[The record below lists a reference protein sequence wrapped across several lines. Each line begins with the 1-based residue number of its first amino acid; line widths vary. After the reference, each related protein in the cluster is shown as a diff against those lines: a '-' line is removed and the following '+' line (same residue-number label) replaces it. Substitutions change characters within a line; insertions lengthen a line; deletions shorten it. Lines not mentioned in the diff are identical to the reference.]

1 MKPVHGF
8 RSSVLGL
15 LLPALIAAYP
25 ARAESREPTGSRL
38 LQGTRAAE
46 NGLQVILLTIGQ
58 GGYVWEK
65 FGHNALWFRDPA
77 RGIDVAY
84 NWGIFD
90 FNQPRFLQRF
100 LTGDTR
106 YWVEGYPGQALVDFY
121 RESDRTITAQ
131 RLAFTP
137 EQAERALRYAQW
149 NAREENKYY
158 RYDYFR
164 DNCSTRVRD
173 VIDYALGGAIR
184 AQTTG
189 TRVKRTYR
197 SESVRLVH
205 DMKLTQFGIFTALGQ
220 PADRPL
226 SVWETMFIP
235 MAMRDA
241 FRLLKTGGVG
251 RGDPLVA
258 QERVLHESRRYRERP
273 DAPRLWLPYALVGLL
288 LAAEFLAV
296 GAAGRRLSAVDALF
310 RFEVAVWSLLAGI
323 MGLAL
328 LLAWTSTAHVFWY
341 RNENLLLANPLALFL
356 ALLAPLSIWR
366 PRFARPAAVLALVIA
381 ALGVAALALKPVPGF
396 TQHNVPLALLFVP
409 AHVAIAVGL
418 WRGSGTVAVSGAPSQ

>member
-1 MKPVHGF
+1 MKTVL
-8 RSSVLGL
+8 RSRLSVLGCL
-15 LLPALIAAYP
+15 VPALAVLFAGP

-38 LQGTRAAE
+38 LKGTRAAE

-65 FGHNALWFRDPA
+65 FGHNALWFRDSA

-197 SESVRLVH
+197 SESVRLVN

-241 FRLLKTGGVG
+241 FRLLKTGGG

-258 QERVLHESRRYRERP
+258 QERVLYESRRYRERP
-273 DAPRLWLPYALVGLL
+273 NAPVLWLPYALVGLL

-296 GAAGRRLSAVDALF
+296 GTAGRRLPTIDAIF
-310 RFEVAVWSLLAGI
+310 RIEVAVWSLLAGI

-418 WRGSGTVAVSGAPSQ
+418 LGQSRRGSG